1 MTSKQQINLFKED
14 FMAELKDIIDMIPE
28 ELTEAC
34 RMLDEGQHKE
44 NVPSFFLKPEELE
57 QSFKENVLNVIK
69 KIPNNK
75 Q

>member
-1 MTSKQQINLFKED
+1 
-14 FMAELKDIIDMIPE
+14 MAELKDIIAMVPE

-34 RMLDEGQHKE
+34 RTFNEEQQKE

-57 QSFKENVLNVIK
+57 QSFKENVLDVIR
-69 KIPNNK
+69 KIPHNK

>member
-1 MTSKQQINLFKED
+1 
-14 FMAELKDIIDMIPE
+14 MAELKDIIAMVPE

-34 RMLDEGQHKE
+34 RTLDEEQQSEK
-44 NVPSFFLKPEELE
+44 VPSFFLKPEEVE
-57 QSFKENVLNVIK
+57 QSFKENVLDVIR